1 MCSVAGTSAAGVTQG
16 IHRAVLDWS
25 TGIIAKLA
33 GGLPPPSNT
42 KTHSPA
48 AAATAVGD
56 NINERHAR
64 NSRRWL
70 LDLRT
75 WKAFVLSL
83 EGAVE
88 RAEPSTHVPQSAGLS
103 VFRAAVYT
111 ICEVEMG
118 ERNGGDAG
126 SKGNAE
132 LAVAAVGDWAFAAIR
147 ALCSGDFTDKP
158 AYSENISAFGSDIAS
173 DRAHLHLVGV
183 YDSEWSG
190 VAAPEGTVDNGWNC
204 DEKKEGWKRG
214 RGRRP
219 GPLVRMTLDACM
231 TLVVEEVI
239 RGRIWEAAYRGGG
252 GDGSDGASRTATK
265 SRGTTRLERV
275 LTELLHFQRVL
286 QEQQTNRRK
295 VRYDETPVEGT
306 LDYDDEVWYHAD
318 SCAGTVFCNPP
329 LHIVQKT
336 SVKMIQY
343 DCCYSLLS
351 EYTAGYLE

>member
-33 GGLPPPSNT
+33 GGLPPPSKP
-42 KTHSPA
+42 KTDSPS
-48 AAATAVGD
+48 AAATAGGG

-75 WKAFVLSL
+75 WKAFVMSL

-88 RAEPSTHVPQSAGLS
+88 RTEPSTHVPQSAGLA

-111 ICEVEMG
+111 IYEVESG
-118 ERNGGDAG
+118 ERNGGDVG
-126 SKGNAE
+126 SNGNVE

-147 ALCSGDFTDKP
+147 ALCSGDFTGKP
-158 AYSENISAFGSDIAS
+158 AYSENISAFGSDFAS
-173 DRAHLHLVGV
+173 DQAQLHQVGA
-183 YDSEWSG
+183 YGSEWGG
-190 VAAPEGTVDNGWNC
+190 VAAPDDTVENGGNGG
-204 DEKKEGWKRG
+204 EEESWKLG
-214 RGRRP
+214 GGRRP

-239 RGRIWEAAYRGGG
+239 HGRNWEAVELGRC
-252 GDGSDGASRTATK
+252 GDGSDGASRAATK
-265 SRGTTRLERV
+265 SSGTMRSERV
-275 LTELLHFQRVL
+275 LTELLHFQKVL

-295 VRYDETPVEGT
+295 VRYDETPVE
-306 LDYDDEVWYHAD
+306 V
-318 SCAGTVFCNPP
+318 P
-329 LHIVQKT
+329 
-336 SVKMIQY
+336 
-343 DCCYSLLS
+343 
-351 EYTAGYLE
+351 